1 MDTLI
6 SAWESCSLWSDFLT
20 SVWFR
25 HCRLLSGDGKVGR
38 RMDDWFTHHALPLP
52 TGMLV
57 VFCTWALT
65 QSLSYSSTPPVA
77 TLSGLGSSIS
87 PTQAWASWQALS
99 IIAFLFTLSA
109 PLSTASQ
116 LFSEIVHLPFQGLSR
131 CTHLLTLP
139 PVPSCWPVCW
149 SLDLPGTTSSGSL
162 SLEHSCSWCPGD
174 LLYRFKSKVLCS
186 VRPTVSKSDIFFPWN
201 FFCTTYISLICFFVH
216 VFLIIK

>member
-1 MDTLI
+1 
-6 SAWESCSLWSDFLT
+6 
-20 SVWFR
+20 
-25 HCRLLSGDGKVGR
+25 
-38 RMDDWFTHHALPLP
+38 MDDWFTHHVLPLP

-65 QSLSYSSTPPVA
+65 QSLSYSSTPPEA

-186 VRPTVSKSDIFFPWN
+186 VRPTVSKSDIFFSMELLLYN
-201 FFCTTYISLICFFVH
+201 MYLTHLLFRSCVSHYKISCRTAGILVCLYPVGFKAPRIFKIC
-216 VFLIIK
+216 